1 MIKAQLKATIVHIIL
16 VNTCPVTNIEVKH
29 NVANTNQNII
39 NSISHHQLK
48 CFSLIDIIITANFQ
62 NAIIAKKQVK
72 NILMS
77 AVPVI
82 KLSPIK
88 SFNCNV
94 ANNIPDTISN
104 APIHRLNIPSAH
116 K

>member
-1 MIKAQLKATIVHIIL
+1 MLHNML
-16 VNTCPVTNIEVKH
+16 VIAFLLTNIDAKQRID
-29 NVANTNQNII
+29 NINQNII

-62 NAIIAKKQVK
+62 NAIIAKKHVK

-88 SFNCNV
+88 SSNCNV
-94 ANNIPDTISN
+94 ANNIPDTISKI
-104 APIHRLNIPSAH
+104 PIHKLNIPSAH

>member
-1 MIKAQLKATIVHIIL
+1 M
-16 VNTCPVTNIEVKH
+16 
-29 NVANTNQNII
+29 
-39 NSISHHQLK
+39 
-48 CFSLIDIIITANFQ
+48 TANFQ

-82 KLSPIK
+82 KLYLIN

-94 ANNIPDTISN
+94 ANNIPDTISKV
-104 APIHRLNIPSAH
+104 PIHKLNIPSAH